1 MPLTEEY
8 IKELFASDAFKEGV
22 RQYIKDNLRVKVTV
36 NNGADYSQ
44 RSDCV
49 NVDVELSLDDDVD
62 PNSRNSWRSS
72 YFASGSDSTSVD
84 CSNNNNGW

>member
-1 MPLTEEY
+1 MPLTDEY

-22 RQYIKDNLRVKVTV
+22 RQYIKDNLRIKVTV

-62 PNSRNSWRSS
+62 TRSTFHRS
-72 YFASGSDSTSVD
+72 TYFASGSDSTSVD
-84 CSNNNNGW
+84 CSNSNNGW